1 MNQIQNATHKSS
13 DKYMDVG
20 CAQNVR
26 LRSANRGNANNTWNV
41 NASGNVNNNNA
52 VNSNRFA
59 PDCADKWT
67 RSHAVAVVSANDRR
81 KEPKSMP
88 GNR

>member
-1 MNQIQNATHKSS
+1 
-13 DKYMDVG
+13 MDVG
-20 CAQNVR
+20 CAQYVR
-26 LRSANRGNANNTWNV
+26 LRSANRGYAYYTWVV
-41 NASGNVNNNNA
+41 NASGDVHFSYHA
-52 VNSNRFA
+52 VYSNRFA

-67 RSHAVAVVSANDRR
+67 RSHAVGVVSANDRR

>member
-1 MNQIQNATHKSS
+1 
-13 DKYMDVG
+13 MDVG

-26 LRSANRGNANNTWNV
+26 LRSAYRGYANNTWIV
-41 NASGNVNNNNA
+41 NASGYVYLSIA
-52 VNSNRFA
+52 VNGNRFA

-67 RSHAVAVVSANDRR
+67 RSHAVGVVSANDRR

>member
-1 MNQIQNATHKSS
+1 
-13 DKYMDVG
+13 MDVG

-26 LRSANRGNANNTWNV
+26 LRSAGRGYASNAWNV
-41 NASGNVNNNNA
+41 YASGNVSGSYA
-52 VNSNRFA
+52 VNSFRFA

-67 RSHAVAVVSANDRR
+67 RSHAVGVVSANDRR

-88 GNR
+88 GNRRTTLS